1 MLVFDSE
8 IICSSYVKCDFSFVF
23 FNFSSGVLRECS
35 DTKAGNKD
43 LRESPK
49 SVTDQG
55 NESSVFEEDDEKE
68 MQMVSDGENE
78 SDDLDNE
85 EGQGSDEEN
94 SSKNCSFTHSLS
106 F

>member
-1 MLVFDSE
+1 
-8 IICSSYVKCDFSFVF
+8 
-23 FNFSSGVLRECS
+23 
-35 DTKAGNKD
+35 
-43 LRESPK
+43 
-49 SVTDQG
+49 VTDQG

-68 MQMVSDGENE
+68 MQMLSDGENE

-94 SSKNCSFTHSLS
+94 SLKNCSFAHSLS